1 MKPNEQQKRICD
13 LIKSQA
19 SFWQSTND
27 IHSPTHY
34 EDIETEIDNIED
46 LNENEKCQLIYIMQ
60 TMYDFVKV
68 IGND

>member
-1 MKPNEQQKRICD
+1 MKPNEQQILICD
-13 LIKSQA
+13 LIKYQA

-34 EDIETEIDNIED
+34 PDIETEIDNIEG

-60 TMYDFVKV
+60 TLYDFVKA